1 MNHNCTKRN
10 ETPRQ
15 KPELLA
21 PAGGIAQLKT
31 AIAYG
36 ADAVYL
42 AADKFG
48 MRARA
53 DNFSL
58 AEACNAIEYAH
69 ERSVSV
75 YITINILMN
84 DSEISHL
91 RDYCKTLANAGA
103 DAFIVSD
110 MGALATAKEAAPD
123 CDIHIS
129 TQASIMNAAAARMWH
144 SLGATRIVCAR
155 EMSLRSIAELRKNI
169 PDSLE
174 IEAFVHGAMCM
185 AYSGRCLLSSAMT
198 GRSANKGAC
207 AQSCRWNYALVEEK
221 RPGEYFPVEEDAS
234 GTYIMNAE
242 DLCMIDH
249 LQELRDAGV
258 SSLKIEGRNKR
269 SFYVASVVGAY
280 RRVLDGGSLERAH
293 DDLRAISHRP
303 YGTGFYFGRPNQTTH
318 ADGYIKDALH
328 VADFMECDPCTCDNA
343 EGGAS
348 GEVRGA
354 GCDASV
360 GGASANGGSASCAS
374 DASTS
379 NASETSTNTETY
391 RITVL
396 CRNRFFD
403 GDTLE
408 VIAPG
413 CDSFPIHISNVHLL
427 VPREG
432 KIPFVEQNV
441 TYEQV
446 KQNSYPERVSV
457 ANRAGEYYQFTCSK
471 PLPAHS
477 FIRRR
482 IDAPLPAE
490 YADNTS
496 C

>member
-1 MNHNCTKRN
+1 MNHNCTNRN
-10 ETPRQ
+10 

-21 PAGGIAQLKT
+21 PAGGLAQLKT

-58 AEACNAIEYAH
+58 DEACKAIEYAH
-69 ERSVSV
+69 QRSVAV

-91 RDYCKTLANAGA
+91 HDYCKTLAKAGA

-169 PDSLE
+169 PESLE

-221 RPGEYFPVEEDAS
+221 RPGEYFPIEEDAS

-249 LQELRDAGV
+249 LQELQNAGV

-293 DDLRAISHRP
+293 DDLCAISHRP

-328 VADFMECDPCTCDNA
+328 VADFMECEPCSCDNSD
-343 EGGAS
+343 G
-348 GEVRGA
+348 V
-354 GCDASV
+354 
-360 GGASANGGSASCAS
+360 S
-374 DASTS
+374 DASAS
-379 NASETSTNTETY
+379 SFSANDANINAETY

-403 GDTLE
+403 TDTLE

>member
-1 MNHNCTKRN
+1 MNHNCTNRN
-10 ETPRQ
+10 EHTHRN

-21 PAGGIAQLKT
+21 PAGGLAQLKT

-58 AEACNAIEYAH
+58 DEACKAIEYAH
-69 ERSVSV
+69 QRSVSV

-91 RDYCKTLANAGA
+91 HDYCKTLAKAGA

-169 PDSLE
+169 PESLE

-221 RPGEYFPVEEDAS
+221 RPGEYFPIEEDAS

-249 LQELRDAGV
+249 LQELQNAGV

-293 DDLRAISHRP
+293 DDLCAISHRP

-328 VADFMECDPCTCDNA
+328 VADFMECEPCSCDNSD
-343 EGGAS
+343 GVS
-348 GEVRGA
+348 
-354 GCDASV
+354 D
-360 GGASANGGSASCAS
+360 ASANSFSAN
-374 DASTS
+374 DANI
-379 NASETSTNTETY
+379 NAETY

-403 GDTLE
+403 TDTLE

>member
-169 PDSLE
+169 PESLE

-328 VADFMECDPCTCDNA
+328 VADFMECEPCTCDNA
-343 EGGAS
+343 EGG
-348 GEVRGA
+348 
-354 GCDASV
+354 V
-360 GGASANGGSASCAS
+360 GGE
-374 DASTS
+374 ASTS
-379 NASETSTNTETY
+379 TETY

-413 CDSFPIHISNVHLL
+413 CDSFPISISNVHLL

-446 KQNSYPERVSV
+446 KQNSYPQRVSV
-457 ANRAGEYYQFTCSK
+457 ANRAGEYYQFTCLK

-490 YADNTS
+490 YTDSTD
-496 C
+496 

>member
-1 MNHNCTKRN
+1 MNHNCTNRN
-10 ETPRQ
+10 EHTQRN

-21 PAGGIAQLKT
+21 PAGGLAQLKT

-58 AEACNAIEYAH
+58 DEACKAIEYAH
-69 ERSVSV
+69 QRSVSV

-91 RDYCKTLANAGA
+91 HDYCKTLAKAGA

-169 PDSLE
+169 PESLE

-221 RPGEYFPVEEDAS
+221 RPGEYFPIEEDAS

-249 LQELRDAGV
+249 LQELQNAGV

-293 DDLRAISHRP
+293 DDLCAISHRP

-328 VADFMECDPCTCDNA
+328 VADFMECELCSCNNTGDDA
-343 EGGAS
+343 SDASAS
-348 GEVRGA
+348 GEVRGVGRGA
-354 GCDASV
+354 NA
-360 GGASANGGSASCAS
+360 GGASASGFSAS

-379 NASETSTNTETY
+379 TETY

>member
-1 MNHNCTKRN
+1 MNHNCTNRN
-10 ETPRQ
+10 EHTHRN

-21 PAGGIAQLKT
+21 PAGGLAQLKT

-58 AEACNAIEYAH
+58 DEACKAIEYAH
-69 ERSVSV
+69 QRSVSV

-91 RDYCKTLANAGA
+91 HDYCKTLAKAGA

-169 PDSLE
+169 PESLE

-221 RPGEYFPVEEDAS
+221 RPGEYFPIEEDAS

-249 LQELRDAGV
+249 LQELQNAGV

-293 DDLRAISHRP
+293 DDLCAISHRP

-328 VADFMECDPCTCDNA
+328 VADFMECEPCSCDNSDGVSDA
-343 EGGAS
+343 SAS
-348 GEVRGA
+348 GEVRGVGRGA
-354 GCDASV
+354 NA
-360 GGASANGGSASCAS
+360 GGASASGFSVS

-379 NASETSTNTETY
+379 TETY

>member
-1 MNHNCTKRN
+1 MNHNCTNRN
-10 ETPRQ
+10 EHTHRN

-21 PAGGIAQLKT
+21 PAGGLAQLKT

-58 AEACNAIEYAH
+58 DEACKAIEYAH
-69 ERSVSV
+69 QRSVSV

-91 RDYCKTLANAGA
+91 HDYCKTLAKAGA

-169 PDSLE
+169 PESLE

-221 RPGEYFPVEEDAS
+221 RPGEYFPIEEDAS

-249 LQELRDAGV
+249 LQELQNAGV

-293 DDLRAISHRP
+293 DDLCAISHRP

-328 VADFMECDPCTCDNA
+328 VADFMECELCSCDNSD
-343 EGGAS
+343 G
-348 GEVRGA
+348 V
-354 GCDASV
+354 
-360 GGASANGGSASCAS
+360 S
-374 DASTS
+374 DASAS
-379 NASETSTNTETY
+379 SFSANDANINAETY

-403 GDTLE
+403 TDTLE

>member
-1 MNHNCTKRN
+1 MSHNCTKRN
-10 ETPRQ
+10 DMLRQ

-169 PDSLE
+169 PESLE

-328 VADFMECDPCTCDNA
+328 VADFMECEPCTCDNE
-343 EGGAS
+343 EGAAS
-348 GEVRGA
+348 GE
-354 GCDASV
+354 
-360 GGASANGGSASCAS
+360 
-374 DASTS
+374 ASTS
-379 NASETSTNTETY
+379 TETY

-413 CDSFPIHISNVHLL
+413 CDSFPISISNVHLL

-446 KQNSYPERVSV
+446 KQSSIPQRVSV
-457 ANRAGEYYQFTCSK
+457 ANRAGEYYQFTCLK

-482 IDAPLPAE
+482 IDAPLPAA
-490 YADNTS
+490 YADCKSNTRRGAIS
-496 C
+496 TD

>member
-1 MNHNCTKRN
+1 MNHNCTNRN
-10 ETPRQ
+10 

-21 PAGGIAQLKT
+21 PAGGLAQLKT

-58 AEACNAIEYAH
+58 DEACKAIEYAH
-69 ERSVSV
+69 QRSVAV

-91 RDYCKTLANAGA
+91 HDYCKTLAKAGA

-169 PDSLE
+169 PESLE

-221 RPGEYFPVEEDAS
+221 RPGEYFPIEEDAS

-249 LQELRDAGV
+249 LQELQNAGV

-293 DDLRAISHRP
+293 DDLCAISHRP

-328 VADFMECDPCTCDNA
+328 VADFMECELC
-343 EGGAS
+343 
-348 GEVRGA
+348 
-354 GCDASV
+354 
-360 GGASANGGSASCAS
+360 SCNNTGDDAS
-374 DASTS
+374 DASANS
-379 NASETSTNTETY
+379 FSANDANINAETY

-403 GDTLE
+403 TDTLE

-427 VPREG
+427 VPLEG

>member
-328 VADFMECDPCTCDNA
+328 VADFMECEPCTCDNA
-343 EGGAS
+343 EGG
-348 GEVRGA
+348 
-354 GCDASV
+354 V
-360 GGASANGGSASCAS
+360 GGEA
-374 DASTS
+374 
-379 NASETSTNTETY
+379 STNTETY

-413 CDSFPIHISNVHLL
+413 CDSFSISISNVHLL

-446 KQNSYPERVSV
+446 KQNSYPQRVSV
-457 ANRAGEYYQFTCSK
+457 ANRAGEYYQFTCLK

-490 YADNTS
+490 YTDSTD
-496 C
+496 

>member
-1 MNHNCTKRN
+1 MNHNCTNRN
-10 ETPRQ
+10 EHTHRN

-21 PAGGIAQLKT
+21 PAGGLAQLKT

-58 AEACNAIEYAH
+58 DEACKAIEYAH
-69 ERSVSV
+69 QRSVSV

-84 DSEISHL
+84 DSEITHL
-91 RDYCKTLANAGA
+91 HDYCKTLANAGA

-169 PDSLE
+169 PESLE

-221 RPGEYFPVEEDAS
+221 RPGEYFPIEEDAS

-249 LQELRDAGV
+249 LQELQNAGV

-293 DDLRAISHRP
+293 DDLCAISHRP

-328 VADFMECDPCTCDNA
+328 VADFMECELC
-343 EGGAS
+343 
-348 GEVRGA
+348 
-354 GCDASV
+354 
-360 GGASANGGSASCAS
+360 SCNNSDGVS
-374 DASTS
+374 DASTCG
-379 NASETSTNTETY
+379 ASSANGFSASDARTSTETY

-446 KQNSYPERVSV
+446 KQNSYPERLSV

>member
-1 MNHNCTKRN
+1 MNHNCTNRN
-10 ETPRQ
+10 EHTHRN

-21 PAGGIAQLKT
+21 PAGGLAQLKT

-58 AEACNAIEYAH
+58 DEACKAIEYAH
-69 ERSVSV
+69 QRSVSV

-91 RDYCKTLANAGA
+91 HDYCKTLAKAGA

-169 PDSLE
+169 PESLE

-221 RPGEYFPVEEDAS
+221 RPGEYFPIEEDAS

-249 LQELRDAGV
+249 LQELQNAGV

-293 DDLRAISHRP
+293 DDLCAISHRP

-328 VADFMECDPCTCDNA
+328 VADFMECEPCSCNNTGDDA
-343 EGGAS
+343 SDASAS
-348 GEVRGA
+348 GEVRGVGRGA
-354 GCDASV
+354 NA
-360 GGASANGGSASCAS
+360 GGASASGFSAS

-379 NASETSTNTETY
+379 TETY

>member
-1 MNHNCTKRN
+1 MNHNCTNRN
-10 ETPRQ
+10 EHTHRN

-21 PAGGIAQLKT
+21 PAGGLAQLKT

-58 AEACNAIEYAH
+58 DEACKAIEYAH
-69 ERSVSV
+69 QRSVSV

-84 DSEISHL
+84 DSEITHL
-91 RDYCKTLANAGA
+91 HDYCKTLANAGA

-169 PDSLE
+169 PESLE

-221 RPGEYFPVEEDAS
+221 RPGEYFPIEEDAS

-249 LQELRDAGV
+249 LQELQNAGV

-293 DDLRAISHRP
+293 DNLCAISHRP

-328 VADFMECDPCTCDNA
+328 VADFMECEPCSCDNSD
-343 EGGAS
+343 G
-348 GEVRGA
+348 V
-354 GCDASV
+354 
-360 GGASANGGSASCAS
+360 S
-374 DASTS
+374 DASAS
-379 NASETSTNTETY
+379 SFSANDANINAETY

-403 GDTLE
+403 TDTLE

>member
-1 MNHNCTKRN
+1 MNHNCTNRN
-10 ETPRQ
+10 

-21 PAGGIAQLKT
+21 PAGGLAQLKT

-58 AEACNAIEYAH
+58 DEACKAIEYAH
-69 ERSVSV
+69 QRSVAV

-91 RDYCKTLANAGA
+91 HDYCKTLAKAGA

-110 MGALATAKEAAPD
+110 IGALATAKEAAPD

-155 EMSLRSIAELRKNI
+155 EMNLRSIAELRKNI

-207 AQSCRWNYALVEEK
+207 AQSCRWNYALLEEK
-221 RPGEYFPVEEDAS
+221 RPGEYFPIEEDAS

-249 LQELRDAGV
+249 LQELQNAGV

-293 DDLRAISHRP
+293 DDLCAISHRP

-328 VADFMECDPCTCDNA
+328 VADFMECEPCSCNNTCD
-343 EGGAS
+343 
-348 GEVRGA
+348 
-354 GCDASV
+354 D
-360 GGASANGGSASCAS
+360 AS
-374 DASTS
+374 DASAS
-379 NASETSTNTETY
+379 SFSANDANINAETY

-403 GDTLE
+403 TDTLE

-427 VPREG
+427 APREG
-432 KIPFVEQNV
+432 KIPFVEQNI

>member
-110 MGALATAKEAAPD
+110 LGALATAKEAAPD

-169 PDSLE
+169 PESLE

-328 VADFMECDPCTCDNA
+328 VADFMECEPCTCDNA

-348 GEVRGA
+348 GE
-354 GCDASV
+354 
-360 GGASANGGSASCAS
+360 
-374 DASTS
+374 ASTS
-379 NASETSTNTETY
+379 TETY

-413 CDSFPIHISNVHLL
+413 CDSFPISISNVHLL

-482 IDAPLPAE
+482 IDAPLPAG
-490 YADNTS
+490 YADSTD
-496 C
+496 

>member
-1 MNHNCTKRN
+1 MNHNCTNRN
-10 ETPRQ
+10 EHTHRN

-21 PAGGIAQLKT
+21 PAGGLAQLKT

-58 AEACNAIEYAH
+58 DEACKAIEYAH
-69 ERSVSV
+69 QRSVSV

-84 DSEISHL
+84 DSEITHL
-91 RDYCKTLANAGA
+91 HDYCKTLANAGA

-169 PDSLE
+169 PESLE

-221 RPGEYFPVEEDAS
+221 RPGEYFPIEEDAS

-249 LQELRDAGV
+249 LQELQNAGV

-293 DDLRAISHRP
+293 DDLCAISHRP

-328 VADFMECDPCTCDNA
+328 VADFMECEPCSCDNSD
-343 EGGAS
+343 G
-348 GEVRGA
+348 V
-354 GCDASV
+354 
-360 GGASANGGSASCAS
+360 S
-374 DASTS
+374 DASAS
-379 NASETSTNTETY
+379 SFSANDANINAETY

-403 GDTLE
+403 TDTLE

>member
-1 MNHNCTKRN
+1 MNHNCTNRN
-10 ETPRQ
+10 EHTHRN

-21 PAGGIAQLKT
+21 PAGGLAQLKT

-58 AEACNAIEYAH
+58 DEACKAIEYAH
-69 ERSVSV
+69 QRSVSV

-91 RDYCKTLANAGA
+91 HDYCKTLAKAGA

-169 PDSLE
+169 PESLE

-221 RPGEYFPVEEDAS
+221 RPGEYFPIEEDAS

-249 LQELRDAGV
+249 LQELQNAGV

-293 DDLRAISHRP
+293 DDLCAISHRP

-328 VADFMECDPCTCDNA
+328 VADFMECEPCSCDNSD
-343 EGGAS
+343 G
-348 GEVRGA
+348 V
-354 GCDASV
+354 
-360 GGASANGGSASCAS
+360 S
-374 DASTS
+374 DASAS
-379 NASETSTNTETY
+379 SFSANDANINAETY

-403 GDTLE
+403 TDTLE
-408 VIAPG
+408 VIASG

>member
-10 ETPRQ
+10 DMLRQ

-328 VADFMECDPCTCDNA
+328 VADFMECEPCTCDNA
-343 EGGAS
+343 EGG
-348 GEVRGA
+348 
-354 GCDASV
+354 V
-360 GGASANGGSASCAS
+360 GGEA
-374 DASTS
+374 
-379 NASETSTNTETY
+379 STNTETY

-413 CDSFPIHISNVHLL
+413 CDSFSISISNVHLL

-446 KQNSYPERVSV
+446 KQNSYPQRVSV
-457 ANRAGEYYQFTCSK
+457 ANRAGEYYQFTCLK

-490 YADNTS
+490 YTDSTD
-496 C
+496 

>member
-10 ETPRQ
+10 DMLRQ

-169 PDSLE
+169 PESLE

-328 VADFMECDPCTCDNA
+328 VADFMECEPCTCDNA

-348 GEVRGA
+348 GE
-354 GCDASV
+354 
-360 GGASANGGSASCAS
+360 
-374 DASTS
+374 ASTS
-379 NASETSTNTETY
+379 TETY

-413 CDSFPIHISNVHLL
+413 CDSFPISISNVHLL

-446 KQNSYPERVSV
+446 KQNSYQQRVSV
-457 ANRAGEYYQFTCSK
+457 ANRAGEYYQFTCLK

-482 IDAPLPAE
+482 IDAPLPAG
-490 YADNTS
+490 YADSTD
-496 C
+496 

>member
-1 MNHNCTKRN
+1 M
-10 ETPRQ
+10 
-15 KPELLA
+15 
-21 PAGGIAQLKT
+21 
-31 AIAYG
+31 
-36 ADAVYL
+36 
-42 AADKFG
+42 
-48 MRARA
+48 
-53 DNFSL
+53 
-58 AEACNAIEYAH
+58 
-69 ERSVSV
+69 
-75 YITINILMN
+75 
-84 DSEISHL
+84 
-91 RDYCKTLANAGA
+91 
-103 DAFIVSD
+103 
-110 MGALATAKEAAPD
+110 
-123 CDIHIS
+123 
-129 TQASIMNAAAARMWH
+129 
-144 SLGATRIVCAR
+144 
-155 EMSLRSIAELRKNI
+155 
-169 PDSLE
+169 
-174 IEAFVHGAMCM
+174 
-185 AYSGRCLLSSAMT
+185 
-198 GRSANKGAC
+198 
-207 AQSCRWNYALVEEK
+207 EEK
-221 RPGEYFPVEEDAS
+221 RPGEYFPIEEDAS

-249 LQELRDAGV
+249 LQELQNAGV

-293 DDLRAISHRP
+293 DDLCAISHRP

-328 VADFMECDPCTCDNA
+328 VADFMECELCSCNNSDGVSDA
-343 EGGAS
+343 SAS
-348 GEVRGA
+348 GEVRGVGRGA
-354 GCDASV
+354 NA
-360 GGASANGGSASCAS
+360 GGASASGFSAS

-379 NASETSTNTETY
+379 TETY

-413 CDSFPIHISNVHLL
+413 CDSFPIHRSNEHLL

>member
-1 MNHNCTKRN
+1 MNHNCTNRN
-10 ETPRQ
+10 EHTHRN

-21 PAGGIAQLKT
+21 PAGGLAQLKT

-58 AEACNAIEYAH
+58 DEACKAIEYAH
-69 ERSVSV
+69 QRSVSV

-91 RDYCKTLANAGA
+91 HDYCKTLAKAGA

-169 PDSLE
+169 PESLE

-221 RPGEYFPVEEDAS
+221 RPGEYFPIEEDAS

-249 LQELRDAGV
+249 LQELQNAGV

-293 DDLRAISHRP
+293 DDLCAISHRP

-328 VADFMECDPCTCDNA
+328 VADFMECEPCSCDNSD
-343 EGGAS
+343 G
-348 GEVRGA
+348 V
-354 GCDASV
+354 
-360 GGASANGGSASCAS
+360 S
-374 DASTS
+374 DASAS
-379 NASETSTNTETY
+379 SFSANDANINAETY

-403 GDTLE
+403 TDTLE

-446 KQNSYPERVSV
+446 KHNSYPERVSV

>member
-169 PDSLE
+169 PESLE

-328 VADFMECDPCTCDNA
+328 VADFMECEPCTCDNA

-348 GEVRGA
+348 GE
-354 GCDASV
+354 
-360 GGASANGGSASCAS
+360 
-374 DASTS
+374 ASTS
-379 NASETSTNTETY
+379 TETY

-413 CDSFPIHISNVHLL
+413 CDSFPISISNVHLL

-482 IDAPLPAE
+482 IDAPLPAA
-490 YADNTS
+490 YADCRSNTRRGAIS
-496 C
+496 TY

>member
-1 MNHNCTKRN
+1 MNHNCTNRN
-10 ETPRQ
+10 EHTHRN

-21 PAGGIAQLKT
+21 PAGGLAQLKT

-58 AEACNAIEYAH
+58 DEACKAIKYAH
-69 ERSVSV
+69 QRSVSV

-91 RDYCKTLANAGA
+91 HDYCKTLAKAGA

-110 MGALATAKEAAPD
+110 MGALATAKESAPD

-169 PDSLE
+169 PESLE

-221 RPGEYFPVEEDAS
+221 RPGEYFPIEEDAS

-249 LQELRDAGV
+249 LQELQNAGV

-293 DDLRAISHRP
+293 DDLCAISHRP

-328 VADFMECDPCTCDNA
+328 VADFMECEPCSCDNSD
-343 EGGAS
+343 G
-348 GEVRGA
+348 V
-354 GCDASV
+354 
-360 GGASANGGSASCAS
+360 S
-374 DASTS
+374 DASAS
-379 NASETSTNTETY
+379 SFSANDANINAETY

-403 GDTLE
+403 TDTLE

>member
-1 MNHNCTKRN
+1 MNHNCTNRN
-10 ETPRQ
+10 EHTHRN

-21 PAGGIAQLKT
+21 PAGGLAQLKT

-58 AEACNAIEYAH
+58 DEACKAIEYAH
-69 ERSVSV
+69 QRSVSV

-91 RDYCKTLANAGA
+91 HDYCKTLAKAGA

-169 PDSLE
+169 PESLE

-221 RPGEYFPVEEDAS
+221 RPGEYFPIEEDAS

-249 LQELRDAGV
+249 LQELQNAGV

-293 DDLRAISHRP
+293 DDLCAISHRP

-328 VADFMECDPCTCDNA
+328 VADFMECEPCSCDNSD
-343 EGGAS
+343 G
-348 GEVRGA
+348 V
-354 GCDASV
+354 
-360 GGASANGGSASCAS
+360 S
-374 DASTS
+374 DASAS
-379 NASETSTNTETY
+379 SFSANDANINAETY

-403 GDTLE
+403 TDTLE

-482 IDAPLPAE
+482 IYAPLPAE

>member
-10 ETPRQ
+10 KTPRQ

-169 PDSLE
+169 PESLE

-328 VADFMECDPCTCDNA
+328 VADFMECEPCTCDNA

-348 GEVRGA
+348 GE
-354 GCDASV
+354 
-360 GGASANGGSASCAS
+360 
-374 DASTS
+374 ASTS
-379 NASETSTNTETY
+379 TETY

-413 CDSFPIHISNVHLL
+413 CDSFPISISNVHLL

-446 KQNSYPERVSV
+446 KQNSYPQRVSV
-457 ANRAGEYYQFTCSK
+457 ANRAGEYYQFTCLK

-490 YADNTS
+490 YTDSTDEAPVTHL
-496 C
+496 

>member
-84 DSEISHL
+84 DIEISHL

-169 PDSLE
+169 PESLE

-328 VADFMECDPCTCDNA
+328 VADFMECEPCTCDNA

-348 GEVRGA
+348 GE
-354 GCDASV
+354 
-360 GGASANGGSASCAS
+360 
-374 DASTS
+374 ASTS
-379 NASETSTNTETY
+379 TETY

-413 CDSFPIHISNVHLL
+413 CDSFSISISNVHLL

-446 KQNSYPERVSV
+446 KQNSYPQRVSV
-457 ANRAGEYYQFTCSK
+457 ANRAGEYYQFTCLK

-490 YADNTS
+490 YTVSTD
-496 C
+496 

>member
-1 MNHNCTKRN
+1 MNHNCTNRN
-10 ETPRQ
+10 EHTHRN

-21 PAGGIAQLKT
+21 PAGGISQLKT

-58 AEACNAIEYAH
+58 VEACKAIEYAH

-75 YITINILMN
+75 YVTINILMN

-91 RDYCKTLANAGA
+91 HDYCKTLANAGA

-110 MGALATAKEAAPD
+110 MGALATAKEAAPN

-221 RPGEYFPVEEDAS
+221 RPGEYFPIEEDAS

-249 LQELRDAGV
+249 LQELQNAGV

-293 DDLRAISHRP
+293 DDLCAISHRP

-328 VADFMECDPCTCDNA
+328 VADFMECEPCICDN
-343 EGGAS
+343 
-348 GEVRGA
+348 
-354 GCDASV
+354 
-360 GGASANGGSASCAS
+360 
-374 DASTS
+374 STIDTTT
-379 NASETSTNTETY
+379 NAATETY
-391 RITVL
+391 RVTVL

-403 GDTLE
+403 TDTLE
-408 VIAPG
+408 VIAPS
-413 CDSFPIHISNVHLL
+413 CDSFSIHISNVHLL

-457 ANRAGEYYQFTCSK
+457 ANRAGEYYQFRCSK

>member
-91 RDYCKTLANAGA
+91 RDYCKTLAKAGA

-110 MGALATAKEAAPD
+110 LGALATAKEAAPD

-169 PDSLE
+169 PESLE

-328 VADFMECDPCTCDNA
+328 VADFMECEPCTCDNA

-348 GEVRGA
+348 GE
-354 GCDASV
+354 
-360 GGASANGGSASCAS
+360 
-374 DASTS
+374 ASTS
-379 NASETSTNTETY
+379 TETY

-413 CDSFPIHISNVHLL
+413 CDSFPISISNVHLL

-482 IDAPLPAE
+482 IDAPLPAG
-490 YADNTS
+490 YADSTD
-496 C
+496 

>member
-1 MNHNCTKRN
+1 MNHNCTNRN
-10 ETPRQ
+10 EHTHRN

-21 PAGGIAQLKT
+21 PAGGLAQLKT

-58 AEACNAIEYAH
+58 DEACKAIEYAH
-69 ERSVSV
+69 QRSVSV

-91 RDYCKTLANAGA
+91 HDYCKTLAKAGA

-169 PDSLE
+169 PESLE

-221 RPGEYFPVEEDAS
+221 RPGEYFPIEEDAS

-249 LQELRDAGV
+249 LQELQNAGV

-293 DDLRAISHRP
+293 DDLCAISHRP

-328 VADFMECDPCTCDNA
+328 VADFMECEPCSCDNSD
-343 EGGAS
+343 G
-348 GEVRGA
+348 V
-354 GCDASV
+354 
-360 GGASANGGSASCAS
+360 S
-374 DASTS
+374 DASAS
-379 NASETSTNTETY
+379 SFSANDANINAETY
-391 RITVL
+391 RIAVL

-403 GDTLE
+403 TDTLE

>member
-1 MNHNCTKRN
+1 MNHNCTNRN
-10 ETPRQ
+10 EHTHRN

-21 PAGGIAQLKT
+21 PAGGLAQLKT

-58 AEACNAIEYAH
+58 DEACKAIEYAH
-69 ERSVSV
+69 QRSVSV

-91 RDYCKTLANAGA
+91 HDYCKTLAKAGA

-169 PDSLE
+169 PESLE

-221 RPGEYFPVEEDAS
+221 RPGEYFPIEEDAS

-249 LQELRDAGV
+249 LQELQNAGV

-293 DDLRAISHRP
+293 DDLCAISHRP

-328 VADFMECDPCTCDNA
+328 VADFMECEPCSCDNSD
-343 EGGAS
+343 G
-348 GEVRGA
+348 V
-354 GCDASV
+354 
-360 GGASANGGSASCAS
+360 S
-374 DASTS
+374 DASAS
-379 NASETSTNTETY
+379 SFSANDANINAETY

-403 GDTLE
+403 TDTLE

-490 YADNTS
+490 YADNTP

>member
-1 MNHNCTKRN
+1 MNHNCTNRN
-10 ETPRQ
+10 EHTHRN

-21 PAGGIAQLKT
+21 PAGGLAQLKT

-58 AEACNAIEYAH
+58 DEACKAIEYAH
-69 ERSVSV
+69 QRSVSV

-91 RDYCKTLANAGA
+91 HDYCKTLAKAGA

-169 PDSLE
+169 PESLE

-221 RPGEYFPVEEDAS
+221 RPGEYFPIEEDAS

-249 LQELRDAGV
+249 LQELQNAGV

-293 DDLRAISHRP
+293 DDLCAISHRP

-328 VADFMECDPCTCDNA
+328 VADFMECEPCSCDNSD
-343 EGGAS
+343 G
-348 GEVRGA
+348 V
-354 GCDASV
+354 
-360 GGASANGGSASCAS
+360 S
-374 DASTS
+374 DASAS
-379 NASETSTNTETY
+379 SFSANDANINAETY

-403 GDTLE
+403 TDTLE

-441 TYEQV
+441 TYDTEL
-446 KQNSYPERVSV
+446 VS
-457 ANRAGEYYQFTCSK
+457 RACF
-471 PLPAHS
+471 
-477 FIRRR
+477 
-482 IDAPLPAE
+482 
-490 YADNTS
+490 S
-496 C
+496 CE

>member
-1 MNHNCTKRN
+1 MNHNCTNPNEHSHRN
-10 ETPRQ
+10 

-21 PAGGIAQLKT
+21 PAGGISQLKT

-58 AEACNAIEYAH
+58 VEACKAIEYAH
-69 ERSVSV
+69 QRSVSV
-75 YITINILMN
+75 YVTINILMN

-91 RDYCKTLANAGA
+91 HDYCKTLANAGA

-169 PDSLE
+169 PESLE

-221 RPGEYFPVEEDAS
+221 RPGEYFPIEEDAS

-249 LQELRDAGV
+249 LQELQNAGV

-293 DDLRAISHRP
+293 DDLCAISHRP

-328 VADFMECDPCTCDNA
+328 VADFMECEPCSCDTA
-343 EGGAS
+343 GGGAS
-348 GEVRGA
+348 DSSSSVSASGFSGGVRDG
-354 GCDASV
+354 DAS
-360 GGASANGGSASCAS
+360 ASGFSAS
-374 DASTS
+374 DAST
-379 NASETSTNTETY
+379 NAETY

-403 GDTLE
+403 TDTLE

-446 KQNSYPERVSV
+446 KQSSYPERVSV

-471 PLPAHS
+471 ALPAHS

>member
-1 MNHNCTKRN
+1 MNHNCTNRN
-10 ETPRQ
+10 EHTHRN

-21 PAGGIAQLKT
+21 PAGGLAQLKT

-58 AEACNAIEYAH
+58 DEACKAIEYAH
-69 ERSVSV
+69 QRSVSV

-84 DSEISHL
+84 DSEITHL
-91 RDYCKTLANAGA
+91 HDYCKTLANAGA

-169 PDSLE
+169 PESLE

-221 RPGEYFPVEEDAS
+221 RPGEYFPIEEDAS

-249 LQELRDAGV
+249 LQELQNAGV

-293 DDLRAISHRP
+293 DDLCAISHRP

-328 VADFMECDPCTCDNA
+328 VADFKECEPCSCDNSD
-343 EGGAS
+343 G
-348 GEVRGA
+348 V
-354 GCDASV
+354 
-360 GGASANGGSASCAS
+360 S
-374 DASTS
+374 DASAS
-379 NASETSTNTETY
+379 SFSANDANINAETY

-403 GDTLE
+403 TDTLE

>member
-1 MNHNCTKRN
+1 
-10 ETPRQ
+10 
-15 KPELLA
+15 
-21 PAGGIAQLKT
+21 
-31 AIAYG
+31 
-36 ADAVYL
+36 
-42 AADKFG
+42 
-48 MRARA
+48 
-53 DNFSL
+53 
-58 AEACNAIEYAH
+58 
-69 ERSVSV
+69 
-75 YITINILMN
+75 
-84 DSEISHL
+84 
-91 RDYCKTLANAGA
+91 
-103 DAFIVSD
+103 
-110 MGALATAKEAAPD
+110 
-123 CDIHIS
+123 
-129 TQASIMNAAAARMWH
+129 MNAAAARMWH

-169 PDSLE
+169 PESLE

-221 RPGEYFPVEEDAS
+221 RPGEYFPIEEDAS

-249 LQELRDAGV
+249 LQELQNAGV

-293 DDLRAISHRP
+293 DDLCAISHRP

-328 VADFMECDPCTCDNA
+328 VADFMECEPCSCDNSD
-343 EGGAS
+343 G
-348 GEVRGA
+348 V
-354 GCDASV
+354 
-360 GGASANGGSASCAS
+360 S
-374 DASTS
+374 DASAS
-379 NASETSTNTETY
+379 SFSANDANINAETY

-403 GDTLE
+403 TDTLE